1 MTTFRCDA
9 CNKTTYDVDIVPCG
23 ESVCA
28 KMRLREI
35 ATIHYAEKIN
45 DKYEIPCKPK
55 QKGNLNISNTLTAV
69 TCAKC
74 FEVLKSRTETKVSGK
89 EEKSSDSEF
98 WKSLEWEDLGYPP
111 DLVEKLK
118 LKFNSPSELKTHVDQ
133 SLSLPENLTET
144 EKEIVI
150 AAIESL
156 GN

>member
-1 MTTFRCDA
+1 MQ
-9 CNKTTYDVDIVPCG
+9 
-23 ESVCA
+23 
-28 KMRLREI
+28 LREI

-45 DKYEIPCKPK
+45 DKYQIPCEPK
-55 QKGNLNISNTLTAV
+55 QKGNLNISNTLIAV

-74 FEVLKSRTETKVSGK
+74 FSVLKSRSKTKVSGK
-89 EEKSSDSEF
+89 EEKSYYSEF
-98 WKSLEWEDLGYPP
+98 WKSLEWDDIGYPP

-118 LKFNSPSELKTHVDQ
+118 LKFNSPLELKTHVDQ

-144 EKEIVI
+144 ETEIVI